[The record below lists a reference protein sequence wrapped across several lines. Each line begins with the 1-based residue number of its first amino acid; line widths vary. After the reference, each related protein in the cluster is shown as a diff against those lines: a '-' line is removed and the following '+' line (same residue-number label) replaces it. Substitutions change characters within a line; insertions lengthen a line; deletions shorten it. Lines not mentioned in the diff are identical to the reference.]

1 MATVI
6 ETTADQVAAELARQG
21 INPQERVIITIDP
34 EENLLFKGRKDSRAR
49 VVTAGLTDADINRL
63 IEEARSEVHASHG

>member
-6 ETTADQVAAELARQG
+6 ETTADQVAAELARRG
-21 INPQERVIITIDP
+21 IRPQDRVIITIDP

-49 VVTAGLTDADINRL
+49 VAAAGLTDDDINRL
-63 IEEARSEVHASHG
+63 IEEARAEVYPRLG

>member
-6 ETTADQVAAELARQG
+6 ETTADQVAAELARRG
-21 INPQERVIITIDP
+21 IRPQERVIITIDP

-49 VVTAGLTDADINRL
+49 VAAAGLTDDDINRL
-63 IEEARSEVHASHG
+63 IEEARAEVYPRLG